1 MVWLRNL
8 ESELQKSILKWYNF
22 KKNTNV
28 LFVGDNENLVE
39 LFRGQ
44 NFRITHVSVR
54 ESAKTDFIEDNRAYF
69 DYIVT
74 IGILETCY
82 EPVEMLKRWRSML
95 KSSGHFLLGT
105 DNRLGLRYFC
115 GDRDPFTGHNFDG
128 IEDYRAYDSGNIKA
142 MGGRCY
148 DRYQI
153 EIMLGEA
160 GFSKRKFY
168 SVLPNLSRTQLVY
181 AEDYLPNEELAMR
194 YFPAYHYPD
203 TVFLHEEQLYTSLVR
218 NGLFHQ
224 MANSYLIECSD
235 QKDFSDVVHV
245 TLSIDRGPEQAFA
258 TIIRSGRRVEKYP
271 LYPQGRKKLRQLLD
285 NAMDLKEHGISV
297 VDAEIRDGVYCMP
310 YISAPVGNSYMQEL
324 LLYDKDGFIEQM
336 DRFYEI
342 ILQSSEH
349 VTENELG
356 VILKRGYI
364 DLVPLNCFYLDHE
377 FVFYDQEFYEENYP
391 AKAIMYRVITIIY
404 DNDKTRE
411 SILPSVFF
419 WERYHM
425 RQHLSLWQNMTI
437 QFTEQL
443 RNQQELAFANDRCFA
458 NRHIIDFNRMKI
470 NESRGFYERLFR
482 DNCFEA
488 VKGKEIYVFGA
499 GRYADK
505 FLAFYKDELNISGV
519 LDNNSSKWGLE
530 FRGITVASPEI
541 LIQRDADSYKVIV
554 CVKNYES
561 VVKQLMRMGV
571 QNIGIYDVNHIYPG
585 RQRELPEI
593 KLDSDQSKKK
603 YHIGYIAGVFDL
615 YHIGHLNMFRRA
627 KEQCDYLIAAVV
639 SDDGVRN
646 NKKREPFI
654 PFEERIEMVRS
665 CKYVDEAVE
674 IPYLYGGTVDAYQK
688 YHFDCQ
694 FSGSDYID
702 DPWWLEQKKYLEEHG
717 AELVFF
723 PYTQQ
728 TSSTKIKALIERG
741 LA

>member
-1 MVWLRNL
+1 MINNVLT
-8 ESELQKSILKWYNF
+8 EMQKGVLKWYDF
-22 KKNTNV
+22 KEKANALCVEGN
-28 LFVGDNENLVE
+28 DSLVQM
-39 LFRGQ
+39 LWDQGIQ
-44 NFRITHVSVR
+44 VVDITVR
-54 ESAKTDFIEDNRAYF
+54 QSARKDFIESHMDFF
-69 DYIVT
+69 DYIIV
-74 IGILETCY
+74 IGALETCF
-82 EPVEMLKRWRSML
+82 EPVKMLKRWRTML
-95 KSSGHFLLGT
+95 KADGRFLLGV
-105 DNRLGLRYFC
+105 DNRLGLCYFC
-115 GDRDPFTGHNFDG
+115 GDREPYTKQNFDG
-128 IEDYRAYDSGNIKA
+128 IENYKRYDRSNIKA
-142 MGGRCY
+142 MGGRGY
-148 DRYQI
+148 ARY
-153 EIMLGEA
+153 ELEGMLEEA
-160 GFSKRKFY
+160 GFNTRKFY
-168 SVLPNLSRTQLVY
+168 SVLPNLNMAQLIY

-194 YFPAYHYPD
+194 YFPIYHYPD
-203 TVFLHEEQLYTSLVR
+203 TVFLYEEHLYTSLIK
-218 NGLFHQ
+218 NDMFHQ
-224 MANSYLIECSD
+224 MANSYLIECSE
-235 QKDFSDVVHV
+235 QKEFSDINHV
-245 TLSIDRGPEQAFA
+245 TLSIDRGPSQAFA
-258 TIIRSGRRVEKYP
+258 TIVRKGNQVEKRP
-271 LYPQGRKKLRQLLD
+271 LYPQGKIKLQQLLD
-285 NAMDLKEHGISV
+285 NLEDLKRHGIPIV
-297 VDAEIRDGVYCMP
+297 EPQIRGESLYMP
-310 YISAPVGNSYMQEL
+310 YICAPVGNCYMQEL
-324 LLYDKDGFIEQM
+324 LLHDKEMFIQKM
-336 DRFYEI
+336 DHFYRM

-349 VTENELG
+349 DGETELG
-356 VILKRGYI
+356 ILLKRGYI
-364 DLVPLNCFYLDHE
+364 DLVPLNCFYLNEE
-377 FVFYDQEFYEENYP
+377 FVFYDQEFYKENYP
-391 AKAIMYRVITIIY
+391 ANAIMYRVVSIIY
-404 DNDKTRE
+404 DNDITRN
-411 SILPSVFF
+411 SILPINFF

-425 RQHLSLWQNMTI
+425 EKHLALWQEMTT
-437 QFTEQL
+437 QFTDQL
-443 RNQQELAFANDRCFA
+443 RNQKDLLSLNNAHLRNETFIEYNRKKMNDY
-458 NRHIIDFNRMKI
+458 K
-470 NESRGFYERLFR
+470 EVYEKKFR
-482 DNCFEA
+482 DNCFDA
-488 VKGKEIYVFGA
+488 VKDKEIYVFGA

-505 FLAFYKDELNISGV
+505 FLAFYNGELNISGV